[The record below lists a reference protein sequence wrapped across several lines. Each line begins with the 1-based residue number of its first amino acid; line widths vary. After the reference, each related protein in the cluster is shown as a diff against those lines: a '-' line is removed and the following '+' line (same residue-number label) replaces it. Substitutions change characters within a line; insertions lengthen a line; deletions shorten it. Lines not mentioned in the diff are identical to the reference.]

1 MTGTPTAL
9 LAVLASALVLAGC
22 LGSDEPESTRVTG
35 SEATVMA
42 SLPQDGVSAAAAA
55 AVEAGARLAL
65 ADAGGRAGEPRSG
78 WSCAARPSPGRPS
91 GIPIS

>member
-42 SLPQDGVSAAAAA
+42 SLPQDGISAAAAA

-65 ADAGGRAGEPRSG
+65 ADAGGRAGLSIRLVVRS
-78 WSCAARPSPGRPS
+78 STEPGRPS

>member
-1 MTGTPTAL
+1 
-9 LAVLASALVLAGC
+9 
-22 LGSDEPESTRVTG
+22 
-35 SEATVMA
+35 MA

-65 ADAGGRAGEPRSG
+65 ADAGGRRRLSIRLVVRS
-78 WSCAARPSPGRPS
+78 STEPGRPS